1 MKKKLTLFCLLTL
14 AFCGHVS
21 SQTDR
26 LHLRFVMGTRIVVH
40 VGLGAKTSAPIRP
53 TFKPVFGIELF
64 SQKPFFLYF
73 HADGAIYRYL
83 QPVSKRVEVSEKS
96 FQYDLGLGYRM
107 KHFTIGI
114 GHFWERLE
122 SNGNYVWYSIPHDN
136 KQRHPQGINL
146 FISKALGPT
155 DIEFHM
161 ETAYA
166 PYFAGFLPG
175 DGLYSVKLMHRFD
188 KNWKSSKPDRLA
200 RNFSIDPIVGSRF
213 FINRSNNILLSEVPP
228 KIGVVPTIGFE
239 LRKTGFPISMVLEKD
254 LWLSFNGGSPTRDV
268 RAHHTNT
275 GLGLK
280 HTQKIKNGR
289 KLEFTLSYILSIDSE
304 SMQANTEKYYHNR
317 GIGMSVGYEAFSN
330 TFIEFRNIYPL
341 RGRQPFDAR
350 LITLGLFH
358 HLQFN

>member
-1 MKKKLTLFCLLTL
+1 MKKKLTILCLLTL

-26 LHLRFVMGTRIVVH
+26 LHLRFVMGTRIVDQ
-40 VGLGAKTSAPIRP
+40 VGHGAKTSAPIRP
-53 TFKPVFGIELF
+53 TFKPVLGLELF
-64 SQKPFFLYF
+64 SQKPVFIYF
-73 HADGAIYRYL
+73 HADGALYPYYTIL
-83 QPVSKRVEVSEKS
+83 DKGVEVSGKD
-96 FQYDLGLGYRM
+96 FQYDLGVGYRLE
-107 KHFTIGI
+107 HFSIGI
-114 GHFWERLE
+114 GHFWERIE
-122 SNGNYVWYSIPHDN
+122 NNGAYIWSTIPYDN

-155 DIEFHM
+155 DIELHM
-161 ETAYA
+161 ETVYA
-166 PYFAGFLPG
+166 PSFTGFLPG
-175 DGLYSVKLMHRFD
+175 SGLYSLKLLHRFD

-213 FINRSNNILLSEVPP
+213 FINRSNNILLAEVPP

-254 LWLSFNGGSPTRDV
+254 LWLSFNGGSPTRDI
-268 RAHHTNT
+268 RAINSNT

-289 KLEFTLSYILSIDSE
+289 KLEFSLAYILSVDSE
-304 SMQANTEKYYHNR
+304 VIQETKGKYYYNR